1 MPRPRGKTKQTRLSF
16 NPPAAASQDN
26 NNTQR
31 DPGDQ
36 KSRHAN
42 LRYGHPSLATV
53 RRGKLPSAA
62 PPPPPPPADTKS
74 KEDEES
80 APFVREKSPAKAV
93 PEKKKTGGFFALDLF
108 LRICALTLLLL
119 VIPVDKDSDSDSD
132 SDLEIAPSKH
142 KKEESQQPLKR
153 KRSRE
158 QAASEDEESDPKE
171 VINPPRRKL
180 RRGAASKPVVLDDD
194 DEEEDHA
201 SRKPEKSEEEK
212 EEEEN
217 DDDDDEPII
226 ATPAKRKR
234 NIVTEDPQTPR
245 RGSDQDQ
252 IDIEEDLEDL
262 QDSVVKET
270 RTRGRLANSARS
282 TRQQHLETLRRRR
295 AGEAT
300 DSGSDEPE
308 RIEEEEESDSEGS
321 LPRDTSATYQTRID
335 GLQPENSDVESA
347 IASNEDLDRYDED
360 FVSEDEND
368 PLGVPAAGIEE
379 MPLEFTRHAYKQ
391 TKEYF
396 RDAVEWMVHNQ
407 LNPAFSRSA
416 PLYKV
421 AFGKLED
428 EVKGRTGSQLISSVW
443 NAGFHRAL
451 VARPHI
457 EVTLYLLLDNHP
469 CDACNR
475 SGHPAS
481 ADIKLYG
488 KAYSL
493 DTLEAISDDDSDD
506 DDDDDEEHA
515 DKKETDRDGNI
526 LPDQKTRF
534 FLGRYVMLT
543 LGLPQSTII
552 FCACTLTNSEPATAK
567 SEQQWPTL

>member
-1 MPRPRGKTKQTRLSF
+1 MPRGKTKQTRLSF
-16 NPPAAASQDN
+16 KPPAAASQDKDS
-26 NNTQR
+26 TQR

-53 RRGKLPSAA
+53 RRGKPPSAA
-62 PPPPPPPADTKS
+62 APSPPANTQS
-74 KEDEES
+74 STIEDERS
-80 APFVREKSPAKAV
+80 APSVREKLPSKAV
-93 PEKKKTGGFFALDLF
+93 SGKEKNGGFLWITFKGLLADLT
-108 LRICALTLLLL
+108 IKANA
-119 VIPVDKDSDSDSD
+119 VDEDSDSD
-132 SDLEIAPSKH
+132 SDLEIAPRKPR
-142 KKEESQQPLKR
+142 KKETQQPLKR
-153 KRSRE
+153 KRSRVSE
-158 QAASEDEESDPKE
+158 KAVSEDEESDQEE
-171 VINPPRRKL
+171 VTNRPRRKL
-180 RRGAASKPVVLDDD
+180 RHGAASKPVVLDDD

-201 SRKPEKSEEEK
+201 SQNPEKSEEEK
-212 EEEEN
+212 EEEE
-217 DDDDDEPII
+217 DDDDEPII

-282 TRQQHLETLRRRR
+282 KRQQHLETLRRRR

-300 DSGSDEPE
+300 DPVSDEPE
-308 RIEEEEESDSEGS
+308 TIEEEGEEEEESDSEGS
-321 LPRDTSATYQTRID
+321 QPKDTSATYQTRLD
-335 GLQPENSDVESA
+335 GLQPDNSDVESA

-457 EVTLYLLLDNHP
+457 EVTLYPLLDNHP

-506 DDDDDEEHA
+506 DDDEEERA

-526 LPDQKTRF
+526 LPDQSTRF
-534 FLGRYVMLT
+534 FLGRYVM
-543 LGLPQSTII
+543 
-552 FCACTLTNSEPATAK
+552 PALNH
-567 SEQQWPTL
+567 P

>member
-1 MPRPRGKTKQTRLSF
+1 MPRGKTKQTRLSF
-16 NPPAAASQDN
+16 KPPAAASRDN

-53 RRGKLPSAA
+53 RREEPSSAA
-62 PPPPPPPADTKS
+62 APSPPPPANTKS
-74 KEDEES
+74 SAIEDERS
-80 APFVREKSPAKAV
+80 APSVREKLPVKAV
-93 PEKKKTGGFFALDLF
+93 SGKEKNGGFLE
-108 LRICALTLLLL
+108 LTLLLRVFFTDL
-119 VIPVDKDSDSDSD
+119 TIKANAVDEDSDSD
-132 SDLEIAPSKH
+132 SDLEIAPRKPR
-142 KKEESQQPLKR
+142 KRENQQPLKR
-153 KRSRE
+153 KRSRQ
-158 QAASEDEESDPKE
+158 QAASEDEESEPKE
-171 VINPPRRKL
+171 AINRPRRKL
-180 RRGAASKPVVLDDD
+180 RRGAASKPVILDDG
-194 DEEEDHA
+194 DEEEDHVL
-201 SRKPEKSEEEK
+201 RKPEKSEEEK
-212 EEEEN
+212 EEE
-217 DDDDDEPII
+217 DDDDDEPIV

-282 TRQQHLETLRRRR
+282 KRQQHLETLRRRR

-300 DSGSDEPE
+300 DPRSDEPE
-308 RIEEEEESDSEGS
+308 TIEEEDESDSEGS
-321 LPRDTSATYQTRID
+321 QPKGTSATYQTRID
-335 GLQPENSDVESA
+335 GLQPDNSDIESA
-347 IASNEDLDRYDED
+347 IARNEDLDRYDED

-457 EVTLYLLLDNHP
+457 EVTLYPLLDNHP

-506 DDDDDEEHA
+506 DDDDEGNA

-534 FLGRYVMLT
+534 FLGRYV
-543 LGLPQSTII
+543 
-552 FCACTLTNSEPATAK
+552 
-567 SEQQWPTL
+567 

>member
-1 MPRPRGKTKQTRLSF
+1 MPRGKTKQTRLSF
-16 NPPAAASQDN
+16 KPPAAASQDKDS
-26 NNTQR
+26 TQR

-53 RRGKLPSAA
+53 RRGKPPSAA
-62 PPPPPPPADTKS
+62 APSPPANTQS
-74 KEDEES
+74 STIEDERS
-80 APFVREKSPAKAV
+80 APSVREKLPSKAV
-93 PEKKKTGGFFALDLF
+93 SGKEKNGGFLWITFKGLLADLT
-108 LRICALTLLLL
+108 IKANA
-119 VIPVDKDSDSDSD
+119 VDEDSDSD
-132 SDLEIAPSKH
+132 SDLEIAPRKPR
-142 KKEESQQPLKR
+142 KKETQQPLKR
-153 KRSRE
+153 KRSRVSE
-158 QAASEDEESDPKE
+158 KAVSEDEESDQEE
-171 VINPPRRKL
+171 VTNRPRRKL
-180 RRGAASKPVVLDDD
+180 RHGAASKPVVLDDD

-201 SRKPEKSEEEK
+201 SQNPEKSEEEK
-212 EEEEN
+212 EEEE
-217 DDDDDEPII
+217 DDDDEPII

-282 TRQQHLETLRRRR
+282 KRQQHLETLRRRR

-300 DSGSDEPE
+300 DPVSDEPE
-308 RIEEEEESDSEGS
+308 TIEEEGEEEEESDSEGS
-321 LPRDTSATYQTRID
+321 QPKDTSATYQTRLD
-335 GLQPENSDVESA
+335 GLQPDNSDVESA

-457 EVTLYLLLDNHP
+457 EVTLYPLLDNHP

-481 ADIKLYG
+481 AEIKLYG

-506 DDDDDEEHA
+506 DDDEEERA

-526 LPDQKTRF
+526 LPDQSTRF
-534 FLGRYVMLT
+534 FLGRYVM
-543 LGLPQSTII
+543 
-552 FCACTLTNSEPATAK
+552 PALNH
-567 SEQQWPTL
+567 P

>member
-1 MPRPRGKTKQTRLSF
+1 MPRGKTKQTRLSF
-16 NPPAAASQDN
+16 KPPAAASQDKDS
-26 NNTQR
+26 TQR

-53 RRGKLPSAA
+53 RLGKPPSAAAPSPPPANTKSSTIEDERSAPSVREKLPS
-62 PPPPPPPADTKS
+62 
-74 KEDEES
+74 
-80 APFVREKSPAKAV
+80 KAV
-93 PEKKKTGGFFALDLF
+93 SGKEKNGGFLWITFKGLLADLT
-108 LRICALTLLLL
+108 IKANA
-119 VIPVDKDSDSDSD
+119 VDEDSDSD
-132 SDLEIAPSKH
+132 SDLEIAPRKPR
-142 KKEESQQPLKR
+142 KKETQQPLKR
-153 KRSRE
+153 KRSRVSE
-158 QAASEDEESDPKE
+158 KAVSEDEESDPNE
-171 VINPPRRKL
+171 VRPRRKL

-194 DEEEDHA
+194 DEEEYHA
-201 SRKPEKSEEEK
+201 SRNPEKSGEEK
-212 EEEEN
+212 EEEE
-217 DDDDDEPII
+217 DDDDEPII

-282 TRQQHLETLRRRR
+282 KRQQHLEMLRRRR

-300 DSGSDEPE
+300 GPVHGDPESLDDDEESGS
-308 RIEEEEESDSEGS
+308 EES
-321 LPRDTSATYQTRID
+321 LPRDASTTYQTRVD
-335 GLQPENSDVESA
+335 GLQPDNSDVESA

-457 EVTLYLLLDNHP
+457 EVTLYPLLDNHP

-506 DDDDDEEHA
+506 DDEEEERA

-526 LPDQKTRF
+526 LPDQSTRF
-534 FLGRYVMLT
+534 FLGRYVM
-543 LGLPQSTII
+543 
-552 FCACTLTNSEPATAK
+552 PALNH
-567 SEQQWPTL
+567 P

>member
-1 MPRPRGKTKQTRLSF
+1 MLLRNRL
-16 NPPAAASQDN
+16 
-26 NNTQR
+26 
-31 DPGDQ
+31 Q
-36 KSRHAN
+36 K
-42 LRYGHPSLATV
+42 RYLGRRRLVRFSHWTYFQVLFADLTV
-53 RRGKLPSAA
+53 IK
-62 PPPPPPPADTKS
+62 
-74 KEDEES
+74 
-80 APFVREKSPAKAV
+80 
-93 PEKKKTGGFFALDLF
+93 
-108 LRICALTLLLL
+108 

-132 SDLEIAPSKH
+132 SDLEIAPSKPR
-142 KKEESQQPLKR
+142 KKESQQPLKR
-153 KRSRE
+153 KRSRVSE
-158 QAASEDEESDPKE
+158 RAASEDEESDPNE
-171 VINPPRRKL
+171 VINRPRRKL

-194 DEEEDHA
+194 EEEDHV

-212 EEEEN
+212 EEEE
-217 DDDDDEPII
+217 DDDDEPII

-234 NIVTEDPQTPR
+234 NTVTEDPQTPR

-282 TRQQHLETLRRRR
+282 KRQQHLETLRRRR

-300 DSGSDEPE
+300 DPGSDEPE
-308 RIEEEEESDSEGS
+308 TIEEEEGSNSEESH
-321 LPRDTSATYQTRID
+321 PRDTSATYQTRID
-335 GLQPENSDVESA
+335 GLQPDNSDVESA
-347 IASNEDLDRYDED
+347 IASNQDLDRYDED

-457 EVTLYLLLDNHP
+457 EVTLYPLLDNHP

-493 DTLEAISDDDSDD
+493 DTLEAISDDYSDD
-506 DDDDDEEHA
+506 DDDEEEHA

-534 FLGRYVMLT
+534 FLGRYVMVT
-543 LGLPQSTII
+543 LDLRQSMTI
-552 FCACTLTNSEPATAK
+552 FCA
-567 SEQQWPTL
+567 